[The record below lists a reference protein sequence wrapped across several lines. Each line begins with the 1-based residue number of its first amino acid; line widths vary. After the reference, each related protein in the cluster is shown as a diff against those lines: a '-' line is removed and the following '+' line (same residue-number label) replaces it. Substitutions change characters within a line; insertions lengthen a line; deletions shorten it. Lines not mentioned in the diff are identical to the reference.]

1 MIITSGIY
9 RGIKLTSLSMAKAAE
24 HMDELW
30 ERYDADRSGSIRRGP
45 IAPEPALLYIVN
57 LYG

>member
-1 MIITSGIY
+1 
-9 RGIKLTSLSMAKAAE
+9 MAKAAE